1 MNRNIGLVCLITLLR
16 DFGTFVI
23 SPFVILYL
31 RSLGI
36 SIVSIGML
44 YGLLG
49 ALDIIFSLPIGHLSD
64 RWGRKPWIVLSSLF
78 AILTYGLFITSKSVP
93 QFVIV
98 FVLWNLADLAW
109 QYSVPMYLNDIVE
122 NTGRGDALA
131 KMGMMTTIA
140 SVVAP
145 APAGF
150 LADTRG
156 IISLFE
162 VALIFEVVLIC
173 VVVYWIHSGLPE
185 IRESLEEESVEDRKN
200 LFFRV
205 RTLFGYLRGNI
216 FYFAIAMMV
225 MSFGWAVLEIV
236 TPLFL
241 REELGIS
248 YLGFGV
254 VMSAIGII
262 GAVAKLAAGRFTDIH
277 GRLST
282 LLYSTLFAGICMT
295 AVGFVTSELQ
305 FVLTR
310 GTGSIFGAVMW
321 LVWMASFHD
330 IIKRKRATIS
340 AFIDTLSGGT
350 YALGS
355 FLAGFL
361 VSIVTARRCFFFIG
375 VIYIFTAFIFSRIRS
390 GKGIA

>member
-49 ALDIIFSLPIGHLSD
+49 ALDIVFSLPIGHLSD

-78 AILTYGLFITSKSVP
+78 AILTYGLFITSRSVP
-93 QFVIV
+93 QFVVV
-98 FVLWNLADLAW
+98 FVLWNLADLTW

-122 NTGRGDALA
+122 NTRRGDALA

-140 SVVAP
+140 GVVAP

-150 LADTRG
+150 LAESYG
-156 IISLFE
+156 INLLFE
-162 VALIFEVVLIC
+162 VALIFEIALIGVVI
-173 VVVYWIHSGLPE
+173 YWIHAGLPE
-185 IRESLEEESVEDRKN
+185 IRESSNEKSIEDRKSP
-200 LFFRV
+200 FFHV
-205 RTLFGYLRGNI
+205 KTLFGYLKGNI
-216 FYFAIAMMV
+216 FYFTIAMMV
-225 MSFGWAVLEIV
+225 MSFGWAVLEII

-254 VMSAIGII
+254 IMSAVGII
-262 GAVAKLAAGRFTDIH
+262 GALAKLGVGRFTDVH

-282 LLYSTLFAGICMT
+282 LLYTTLFAGICMT
-295 AVGFVTSELQ
+295 AIGVVTSELQ

-330 IIKRKRATIS
+330 LIKRKRATIS

-350 YALGS
+350 YAVGS
-355 FLAGFL
+355 FLAGLL
-361 VSIVTARRCFFFIG
+361 VSVVTARRCFFLIG
-375 VIYIFTAFIFSRIRS
+375 AIYIFTAFIFSRIQS
-390 GKGIA
+390 EKEFP